1 MAVVDLARGAVQQD
15 VTLRMLLGL
24 LVLQELLPAQLVGLD
39 LTLGPL
45 VAVPSVQSCVIC
57 FILLRLLLLLLL
69 VYGRLVALQLR
80 LRRSLVVGRLMVR
93 LVDQCLILLTRLVRF
108 FQLFVALG
116 SYVFLAGRGT
126 RIV

>member
-1 MAVVDLARGAVQQD
+1 MAIVDLARGAVQQD

-45 VAVPSVQSCVIC
+45 VAVPSVQSRVIC

-93 LVDQCLILLTRLVRF
+93 LVDQRLILLTRLVRF